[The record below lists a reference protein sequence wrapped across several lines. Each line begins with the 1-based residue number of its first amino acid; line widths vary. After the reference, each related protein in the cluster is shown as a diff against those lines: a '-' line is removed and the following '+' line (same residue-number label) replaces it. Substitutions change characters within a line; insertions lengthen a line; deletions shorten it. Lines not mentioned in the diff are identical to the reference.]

1 MRCDL
6 FKNIKDDLI
15 DETYNYEYVNYLIVK
30 AIFLCNEKK
39 CSLDYLVNYFENI
52 YGTTIKS
59 SKLKKYLIDSF
70 EKNGVNNFIIS
81 EDEKVIMNFI
91 LLLEDRIKKL
101 TDESEDKLYSELYKY
116 IEDDSSKFIDIYSYF
131 AALEIVS
138 NSNLKLEIVLSQIYS
153 LLHAR
158 FINKDEYSLKY
169 STICS
174 IDDNYNDFSIN
185 YIVKESSCL
194 NILSIASINTI
205 GQLKTARH
213 NLVDL
218 VLIFDKNFYDYCK
231 LLSKPI
237 MKSLEEVMN
246 EYNSLLDD
254 KEIKIIRLRYGYNN
268 EKPKTLEEVGNIFS
282 VTRERIRQIEAK
294 GLRKARMIAEKNK
307 TILNILF
314 DRICKKTK
322 IIEINDIEQYINN
335 NEISFIISV
344 LYKICS
350 IGKCKYNVDYE
361 CLYNSDYEFND
372 IINEKLENISM
383 FLSKQQALSFT
394 GVDKIIFNNN
404 YKEYHNIY
412 IRKNIYPR
420 DLFIYVIKQNFPN
433 GYKCF
438 TGDDYSILKRI
449 IFKDV
454 GEIDDFPSEHSL
466 ASMID
471 REPTMVQCNRGTFID
486 INNVNELS
494 DDLYQRIID
503 FIYANKP
510 VVYYSTILDK
520 FKYEL
525 KKYDVENQYLLKGP
539 IDRKLPED
547 FYSKRDY
554 ISVGD
559 KSICPYDK
567 ILEIIKSFNGV
578 FSINDLRMKIS
589 GVEDYVF
596 YNILYHEKDNGL
608 IFLENK
614 RFIYFNKLNIN
625 DEDKLKLKN
634 IIEEM
639 FKSLNSDTIS
649 ARKVYAR
656 IKLFEEKY
664 NLNLEMIDH
673 YFDLYSVIQLLFPN
687 DYYYSRPFISTN
699 PNLSTSREE
708 LLRNHLIN
716 YNSFT
721 NDDVKSYLSKMNV
734 GGIYSYLMFMDN
746 MSDNFVQVDIDK
758 MIKKEF
764 LGINDETLRN
774 IKKIINLILNNFKE
788 IDTRTFNGYGMFPKL
803 KYNWNKYLL
812 VGIVRTYLSDDFA
825 IDYTDNTYR
834 TTDFI
839 IRRDS
844 NE

>member
-1 MRCDL
+1 M
-6 FKNIKDDLI
+6 
-15 DETYNYEYVNYLIVK
+15 
-30 AIFLCNEKK
+30 
-39 CSLDYLVNYFENI
+39 
-52 YGTTIKS
+52 
-59 SKLKKYLIDSF
+59 
-70 EKNGVNNFIIS
+70 
-81 EDEKVIMNFI
+81 
-91 LLLEDRIKKL
+91 
-101 TDESEDKLYSELYKY
+101 
-116 IEDDSSKFIDIYSYF
+116 
-131 AALEIVS
+131 
-138 NSNLKLEIVLSQIYS
+138 
-153 LLHAR
+153 
-158 FINKDEYSLKY
+158 
-169 STICS
+169 
-174 IDDNYNDFSIN
+174 
-185 YIVKESSCL
+185 
-194 NILSIASINTI
+194 
-205 GQLKTARH
+205 
-213 NLVDL
+213 
-218 VLIFDKNFYDYCK
+218 
-231 LLSKPI
+231 
-237 MKSLEEVMN
+237 
-246 EYNSLLDD
+246 
-254 KEIKIIRLRYGYNN
+254 
-268 EKPKTLEEVGNIFS
+268 
-282 VTRERIRQIEAK
+282 
-294 GLRKARMIAEKNK
+294 
-307 TILNILF
+307 
-314 DRICKKTK
+314 
-322 IIEINDIEQYINN
+322 
-335 NEISFIISV
+335 
-344 LYKICS
+344 
-350 IGKCKYNVDYE
+350 
-361 CLYNSDYEFND
+361 YNSDYEFND

-433 GYKCF
+433 GYKCS

-466 ASMID
+466 AAMID

-494 DDLYQRIID
+494 EDLYQRIID

-510 VVYYSTILDK
+510 VVYYNTILDK

-525 KKYDVENQYLLKGP
+525 KKYDVENQYLLKGL

-578 FSINDLRMKIS
+578 FSINDLRRKIS

-596 YNILYHEKDNGL
+596 YNILYPEKDNGL

-625 DEDKLKLKN
+625 YEDKLKLKN

-721 NDDVKSYLSKMNV
+721 NDDVKSYLSKM
-734 GGIYSYLMFMDN
+734 
-746 MSDNFVQVDIDK
+746 
-758 MIKKEF
+758 
-764 LGINDETLRN
+764 
-774 IKKIINLILNNFKE
+774 
-788 IDTRTFNGYGMFPKL
+788 
-803 KYNWNKYLL
+803 
-812 VGIVRTYLSDDFA
+812 
-825 IDYTDNTYR
+825 
-834 TTDFI
+834 
-839 IRRDS
+839 
-844 NE
+844 

>member
-1 MRCDL
+1 
-6 FKNIKDDLI
+6 
-15 DETYNYEYVNYLIVK
+15 
-30 AIFLCNEKK
+30 
-39 CSLDYLVNYFENI
+39 
-52 YGTTIKS
+52 
-59 SKLKKYLIDSF
+59 
-70 EKNGVNNFIIS
+70 
-81 EDEKVIMNFI
+81 
-91 LLLEDRIKKL
+91 
-101 TDESEDKLYSELYKY
+101 
-116 IEDDSSKFIDIYSYF
+116 
-131 AALEIVS
+131 
-138 NSNLKLEIVLSQIYS
+138 
-153 LLHAR
+153 
-158 FINKDEYSLKY
+158 
-169 STICS
+169 
-174 IDDNYNDFSIN
+174 
-185 YIVKESSCL
+185 
-194 NILSIASINTI
+194 
-205 GQLKTARH
+205 
-213 NLVDL
+213 
-218 VLIFDKNFYDYCK
+218 
-231 LLSKPI
+231 
-237 MKSLEEVMN
+237 
-246 EYNSLLDD
+246 
-254 KEIKIIRLRYGYNN
+254 
-268 EKPKTLEEVGNIFS
+268 
-282 VTRERIRQIEAK
+282 
-294 GLRKARMIAEKNK
+294 
-307 TILNILF
+307 
-314 DRICKKTK
+314 
-322 IIEINDIEQYINN
+322 
-335 NEISFIISV
+335 
-344 LYKICS
+344 
-350 IGKCKYNVDYE
+350 
-361 CLYNSDYEFND
+361 
-372 IINEKLENISM
+372 
-383 FLSKQQALSFT
+383 
-394 GVDKIIFNNN
+394 
-404 YKEYHNIY
+404 
-412 IRKNIYPR
+412 
-420 DLFIYVIKQNFPN
+420 
-433 GYKCF
+433 
-438 TGDDYSILKRI
+438 
-449 IFKDV
+449 
-454 GEIDDFPSEHSL
+454 
-466 ASMID
+466 MID
-471 REPTMVQCNRGTFID
+471 REPTIVQCNRGTFID

-510 VVYYSTILDK
+510 AVYYSTILDK

-525 KKYDVENQYLLKGP
+525 KKYDVENQYLLKGL

-578 FSINDLRMKIS
+578 FSINDLRRKIS

-596 YNILYHEKDNGL
+596 YNILYPEKDNGL

-687 DYYYSRPFISTN
+687 D
-699 PNLSTSREE
+699 
-708 LLRNHLIN
+708 
-716 YNSFT
+716 
-721 NDDVKSYLSKMNV
+721 DVKSYLSKMNV

-774 IKKIINLILNNFKE
+774 IKKIINLLLNNFKE

-803 KYNWNKYLL
+803 KYIWNKYLL